1 MKIMSLLL
9 IFISAFSYSQNK
21 SGESAKE
28 KQSSPLFKRNPP
40 KVNFIKPKVD
50 SIEYKMLV
58 KKVENPEHYLMMVKK
73 PAALMVQIPNS
84 QHKPVKINLNR
95 LHLDESK

>member
-9 IFISAFSYSQNK
+9 IFFSAYSYSQNK
-21 SGESAKE
+21 SGGPALGKPSLPLELTPPTAKI
-28 KQSSPLFKRNPP
+28 L
-40 KVNFIKPKVD
+40 KPKVD

-58 KKVENPEHYLMMVKK
+58 KKVENPEHYLMMVKE
-73 PAALMVQIPNS
+73 PAALMVKIPNS

-95 LHLDESK
+95 ILQDESK

>member
-9 IFISAFSYSQNK
+9 IFFSAFSYSQNK
-21 SGESAKE
+21 SGEPAPGKPSL
-28 KQSSPLFKRNPP
+28 PLKLTPP
-40 KVNFIKPKVD
+40 TVKVLKPKVD
-50 SIEYKMLV
+50 SVEYKMLV

-95 LHLDESK
+95 LHQDESK

>member
-9 IFISAFSYSQNK
+9 ILISAFSYSQNK
-21 SGESAKE
+21 SGEPATE

-40 KVNFIKPKVD
+40 KVNIIKPKVD

-58 KKVENPEHYLMMVKK
+58 KKVEKPELYAMKVKK
-73 PAALMVQIPNS
+73 PDTETIDIPNI
-84 QHKPVKINLNR
+84 QPVPNVKA
-95 LHLDESK
+95 ESAGKNSGEK